1 MVDGPL
7 MMLMMGGIV
16 LAGLLVLAVLVF
28 GVFALIKY
36 LRGPK

>member
-1 MVDGPL
+1 